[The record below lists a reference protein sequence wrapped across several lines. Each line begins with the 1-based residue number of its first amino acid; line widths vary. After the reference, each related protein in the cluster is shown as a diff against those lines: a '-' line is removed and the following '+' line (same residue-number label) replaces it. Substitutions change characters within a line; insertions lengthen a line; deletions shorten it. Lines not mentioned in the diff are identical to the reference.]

1 MFALYVEARARTLV
15 WDSIC
20 YHVFMSRIGITT
32 TIPVEAVYAAG
43 HVPVDLNNSFIS
55 SPDRQGLV
63 EEAETVGFPAN
74 FCAWVKGIYGLL
86 KTGRETVDA
95 VVAVTQGD
103 CSNAQA
109 LAESWQA
116 DGIEVIPF
124 AYPYDKDPEQM
135 ALQVRRLAER
145 LGAEPAAVER
155 SFAELDEVRSK
166 IWELDRLT
174 WSDGRVSAAENHLFQ
189 VCCSDFEGDPQAF
202 ARKAEALL
210 EEAKRRPPKTAQ
222 PKDPGIVRLGY
233 IGVPP
238 IAPEIYDFVES
249 LGARVVFNEVQRQF
263 TLPGG
268 APDLVGRYLQYTYP
282 YSVFGRMEDIKRE
295 TKARGLHG
303 IIHYVQSFCFRQVED
318 MIMRRYLQVPMLAV
332 EMDQAVRLD
341 QRTKTRLETFVQL
354 LRGGE
359 HCTL

>member
-1 MFALYVEARARTLV
+1 ML
-15 WDSIC
+15 
-20 YHVFMSRIGITT
+20 RIGITT
-32 TIPVEAVYAAG
+32 TIPVEVVYAAG

-63 EEAETVGFPAN
+63 EEAETAGFPAN
-74 FCAWVKGIYGLL
+74 FCAWVKGIYGLV

-109 LAESWQA
+109 LAEAWQA

-124 AYPYDKDPEQM
+124 AYPYDKDREQL
-135 ALQVRRLAER
+135 ALQVRRLTER

-155 SFAELDEVRSK
+155 SFVELDAVRSK
-166 IWELDRLT
+166 VWELDALT
-174 WSDGRVSAAENHLFQ
+174 WSGGQVTAGENHLLQ
-189 VCCSDFEGDPQAF
+189 VCCSDFEGDPQGF
-202 ARKAEALL
+202 GRKAGELL
-210 EEAKRRPPKTAQ
+210 AEVKSRPLKASPGS
-222 PKDPGIVRLGY
+222 KDVVRLGY

-238 IAPEIYDFVES
+238 IAPEIYEFVEA

-268 APDLVGRYLQYTYP
+268 APDLIGRYLQYTYP
-282 YSVFGRMEDIKRE
+282 YSVFGRIEDIIRE
-295 TKARGLHG
+295 TETRGLHG
-303 IIHYVQSFCFRQVED
+303 LIHYVQSFCFRQVED
-318 MIMRRYLQVPMLAV
+318 MIMRRYLRVPMLAV

-354 LRGGE
+354 LKGGMN
-359 HCTL
+359 CTC